1 MSNPKDRS
9 RDNNRVIDLQKTRLL
24 KELTGQIMPIPA
36 HEEESPEMTKHVDEA
51 LELGNSGRKGP
62 KLIAGPGWMGEDDAK
77 K

>member
-24 KELTGQIMPIPA
+24 KELTGKIMPIPVE
-36 HEEESPEMTKHVDEA
+36 EEESPEMTKHYDEA
-51 LELGNSGRKGP
+51 MELGNSGRKGP